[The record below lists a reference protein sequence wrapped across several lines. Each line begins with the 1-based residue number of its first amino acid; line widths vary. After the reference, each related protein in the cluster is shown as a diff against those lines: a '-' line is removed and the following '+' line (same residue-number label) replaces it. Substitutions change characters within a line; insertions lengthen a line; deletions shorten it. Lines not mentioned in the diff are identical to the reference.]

1 MRPNH
6 THASRVTRISTNKK
20 NISKAIQNRRQLKER
35 HRSPDRQ
42 LLLRGQPSPTKSI
55 KMNPTIGKD
64 MNDKQSEA
72 TLNAVIRYAGSVDAS
87 EAATTNAH
95 HQPKPPNILI
105 NQEANKS
112 ARPSS
117 DQAQETEAQ
126 NIHQYEI
133 LDAPNISKDL
143 ENSTS
148 TVQQIENT
156 RTSSHASKQIDN
168 ADAHEINKVIE
179 GSTANVE
186 NGEIENQKL
195 GAKNTKKRK
204 PANDSVSSTSSSKR
218 TRSISS
224 EAAHRQQFE
233 TPFQIP
239 ITPTERMRD
248 IESHEIKRNL
258 KYMLNRT
265 SAVLKPDGTQNNT
278 SVEAHLV
285 QERGEVFTSKC
296 NSCGNKG
303 RPDGPWEECVALE
316 GFLQGS
322 CANCHVNNLGKR
334 CSLRPQKDHFFLA
347 PSKNARIA
355 CKSTSKKRTGGSEEV
370 LIEQLM
376 AMDSDGRDDLEDKAN
391 DILTALRKTRLRL
404 RKMNKKKSEEKC
416 DNTDEKEDG
425 VEETQDLMI
434 DPHLH
439 ES

>member
-1 MRPNH
+1 M
-6 THASRVTRISTNKK
+6 
-20 NISKAIQNRRQLKER
+20 SKAVEKRRQLKGR
-35 HRSPDRQ
+35 RRGPDGRLLPRS
-42 LLLRGQPSPTKSI
+42 QPSPTKSI
-55 KMNPTIGKD
+55 KMNSTIGED

-72 TLNAVIRYAGSVDAS
+72 TLINAVIRYAGSVDAS
-87 EAATTNAH
+87 DAATANAH

-117 DQAQETEAQ
+117 DQAQEAEAQ
-126 NIHQYEI
+126 NIHQCEI
-133 LDAPNISKDL
+133 LDTPDISKDL

-148 TVQQIENT
+148 TTIQQIENT
-156 RTSSHASKQIDN
+156 RTDASIEFDN
-168 ADAHEINKVIE
+168 ADADEINKVIDE
-179 GSTANVE
+179 STANVE
-186 NGEIENQKL
+186 NGETENEKL

-204 PANDSVSSTSSSKR
+204 PANDSASSTSNSKR
-218 TRSISS
+218 TRSTSS

-239 ITPTERMRD
+239 ITTTERMRD
-248 IESHEIKRNL
+248 IESHKIKRNL
-258 KYMLNRT
+258 KYMPNRT

-303 RPDGPWEECVALE
+303 RPAGPWEECVALE

-355 CKSTSKKRTGGSEEV
+355 SKSTSKKRTGGSEEV

-404 RKMNKKKSEEKC
+404 RKINKKKSEEKC
-416 DNTDEKEDG
+416 DSTDEKEDG

-434 DPHLH
+434 DPRLH

>member
-1 MRPNH
+1 M
-6 THASRVTRISTNKK
+6 
-20 NISKAIQNRRQLKER
+20 SKAVPNWR
-35 HRSPDRQ
+35 HRGPDGR
-42 LLLRGQPSPTKSI
+42 LLPR
-55 KMNPTIGKD
+55 MNPTIGED
-64 MNDKQSEA
+64 MNNKQSEA
-72 TLNAVIRYAGSVDAS
+72 TLNAVIRNAGSVDAS
-87 EAATTNAH
+87 DAATANAH
-95 HQPKPPNILI
+95 HQSKPPNILI

-117 DQAQETEAQ
+117 NQAQETEAQ
-126 NIHQYEI
+126 NIHQCEI
-133 LDAPNISKDL
+133 LDAPNNSKNL

-148 TVQQIENT
+148 TTVQQIENT
-156 RTSSHASKQIDN
+156 RTSSHASKQVDN
-168 ADAHEINKVIE
+168 ADAHETNEVID

-186 NGEIENQKL
+186 NREIENQKL
-195 GAKNTKKRK
+195 GARNTKRRR
-204 PANDSVSSTSSSKR
+204 PANDSGSSTSSSKH

-224 EAAHRQQFE
+224 EAVHRQQFE

-239 ITPTERMRD
+239 ITTTERMRD
-248 IESHEIKRNL
+248 IESHKIKRNL
-258 KYMLNRT
+258 KYMPNRT

-285 QERGEVFTSKC
+285 QERGEVFTSRC

-303 RPDGPWEECVALE
+303 RPAGPWEECVALE

-355 CKSTSKKRTGGSEEV
+355 SKSTSKKRTGGSEEV

-416 DNTDEKEDG
+416 DSTGEKEDG
-425 VEETQDLMI
+425 VEEAQDLMM
-434 DPHLH
+434 DPRLH